1 VNTNQSFSAAICLEQ
16 VRMAEAEFSA
26 FYSAVKESFG
36 EDQARLSAEDW
47 LDESRLVDSPERSTG
62 REWRAATIAASIQL
76 AKRLAA
82 ASHLNRSLTTTDKD
96 KKGSPRPSSDCFAAT
111 LLA

>member
-1 VNTNQSFSAAICLEQ
+1 MNSNPSFTDSICLKQ
-16 VRMAEAEFSA
+16 IRMAEAEFSA
-26 FYSAVKESFG
+26 FFSAVKESFG

-47 LDESRLVDSPERSTG
+47 LDESSLIDNPERSTG
-62 REWRAATIAASIQL
+62 RDWRAATIAASARL

-82 ASHLNRSLTTTDKD
+82 TSHLARSVTTID
-96 KKGSPRPSSDCFAAT
+96 KKVSPIPSSNCFAST